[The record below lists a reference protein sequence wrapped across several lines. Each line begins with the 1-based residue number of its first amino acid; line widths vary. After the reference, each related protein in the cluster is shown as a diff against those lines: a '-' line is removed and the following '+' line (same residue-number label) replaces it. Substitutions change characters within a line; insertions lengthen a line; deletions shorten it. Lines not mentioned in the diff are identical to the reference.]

1 MRNDYPQ
8 KMPTPVKPEILKAYL
23 EGYEQDLANYLIS
36 GFTYGF
42 QLGCLN
48 TPSSTPSKNHG
59 STNKHPEIVLNKI
72 KKEQSYGRISEAS
85 TNPQYP
91 NLVISPL
98 GVVPKKAPGQFRLIH
113 DLSYPEN
120 NSVNSQIPAVN
131 SQVSYDSIDTVIN
144 LVKQFGSGALM
155 AKCDIQDGFR
165 NIPIHPDDYHLLG
178 FMWDNLYYYDKC
190 LPMGASSSCQIFE
203 KTKQFFT
210 VDYAQQIFCQRHV
223 SRD

>member
-1 MRNDYPQ
+1 MGQLIN
-8 KMPTPVKPEILKAYL
+8 ILKLFLRKLRKNKVMVEYPRHL
-23 EGYEQDLANYLIS
+23 QIPNTLIWS
-36 GFTYGF
+36 
-42 QLGCLN
+42 
-48 TPSSTPSKNHG
+48 
-59 STNKHPEIVLNKI
+59 
-72 KKEQSYGRISEAS
+72 
-85 TNPQYP
+85 
-91 NLVISPL
+91 SPL
-98 GVVPKKAPGQFRLIH
+98 WEWSLKKAQGQFRLIH

-155 AKCDIQDGFR
+155 AKCDFQDGFR

-203 KTKQFFT
+203 KLSSSLQWIMLTNFLAKSCLT
-210 VDYAQQIFCQRHV
+210 
-223 SRD
+223 

>member
-1 MRNDYPQ
+1 MRNGNPQ
-8 KMPTPVKPEILKAYL
+8 QMPTPVKPEIPKTYLKS
-23 EGYEQDLANYLIS
+23 YEQDLANYVIS

-42 QLGCLN
+42 HLGCLN

-59 STNKHPEIVLNKI
+59 SNNKHPEIVLNKI

-85 TNPQYP
+85 TYPQYP

-98 GVVPKKAPGQFRLIH
+98 GVVPKKVQGQFRLIH

-190 LPMGASSSCQIFE
+190 LTMGASSSCQIF
-203 KTKQFFT
+203 
-210 VDYAQQIFCQRHV
+210 
-223 SRD
+223 

>member
-1 MRNDYPQ
+1 MKNDYPL

-23 EGYEQDLANYLIS
+23 EGYEQDLAHYLIS
-36 GFTYGF
+36 GFTHGF
-42 QLGCLN
+42 HLGCLN

-98 GVVPKKAPGQFRLIH
+98 GVVPKKVQGQFRLIH

-144 LVKQFGSGALM
+144 LVKQFVSGALM

-178 FMWDNLYYYDKC
+178 FMWDNLYY
-190 LPMGASSSCQIFE
+190 
-203 KTKQFFT
+203 
-210 VDYAQQIFCQRHV
+210 
-223 SRD
+223 